1 MAANRSPSK
10 SLVAS
15 FKTSAASV
23 VLITLPTLLI
33 LFLVLEVVFR
43 FVVPAAEKPLAVFD
57 QENSLLRSDIS
68 SRKTGT
74 YTMGKLAEI
83 RASWR
88 TNNYGW
94 NSLIDYSSERSN
106 KKLICLIGDS
116 YIRALQVDV
125 GKDISSLLRK
135 KTQPEYEVYSF
146 GHDGAPLSQYLHM
159 SRYANRYFRPD
170 IFVFLLLH
178 NDFDES
184 IASLVHRPYFLQ
196 LSIDDKKIEEI
207 QPTKP
212 RLYQFLTYS
221 AVFRYLYS
229 NLKLASLYFNLIQDP
244 EDFNANVNVK
254 SLSNRRDTVE
264 LGAEY
269 LLKQIQAENMGK
281 RIIFMMNAP
290 VDDIYNDKMQTS
302 SIIWINRIVKDLCV
316 KNNLECIDLTS
327 AFAEDYKARRQRFD
341 FKMDGHWNEHAH
353 HLASEVLFDY
363 LMASEQQCSGP
374 AELAEC
380 W

>member
-1 MAANRSPSK
+1 MTANRSPRK
-10 SLVAS
+10 SVVAS

-23 VLITLPTLLI
+23 VLITLPTILI

-43 FVVPAAEKPLAVFD
+43 YVVPAAEKPPAVFD
-57 QENSLLRSDIS
+57 QENGLLRSDIS
-68 SRKTGT
+68 TRKTGT

-159 SRYANRYFRPD
+159 SRYANRYFKPD
-170 IFVFLLLH
+170 IFVFLLVH
-178 NDFDES
+178 NDFDTS
-184 IASLVHRPYFLQ
+184 IANLVHRPYFLQ
-196 LSIDDKKIEEI
+196 LSIVDKKIEEI

-212 RLYQFLTYS
+212 RHLYPFLTYS
-221 AVFRYLYS
+221 AIFRYLYS
-229 NLKLASLYFNLIQDP
+229 NLKLASLYFNLFQDFKN
-244 EDFNANVNVK
+244 FNANVNVT
-254 SLSNRRDTVE
+254 SLSNRRDTIL

-302 SIIWINRIVKDLCV
+302 SVIWIHRMVKDLCV
-316 KNNLECIDLTS
+316 KDNLECIDLTS
-327 AFAEDYKARRQRFD
+327 AFAEDYKAHRQRFD

-353 HLASEVLFDY
+353 QLASEVLFDY
-363 LMASEQQCSGP
+363 LMASEQK
-374 AELAEC
+374 
-380 W
+380 